1 MSATVGVWNA
11 QGLEHADTALLE
23 RVRDGDCDAYGQLW
37 RRHLP
42 SAYAVANRYRGRACA
57 EDIVGEASLRV
68 YDRIRAGTGPTSNFR
83 SYFLSTVK
91 TVAIDLVRA
100 ELRLVPTQP
109 DDLEDACAPAPPYN
123 PALRVDQ
130 DLVRVAFGRLTEREQ
145 HLLWRTAVEG
155 TPPTVLAPTMGLSAN
170 AVSVAALRARE
181 SLRGHYLD
189 AYADRAVQRANSE
202 ECRWVLTRIGRY
214 VRDDLRASHRS
225 RIERHLQQCRHAN
238 VVLAELSEVNRALP
252 ALMVA
257 LIFVGGSGGA
267 GLWAATGLPAG
278 EGHGDAPTAAS
289 TGHSGSPAATAATAT
304 SGAALVK
311 VVALTV
317 AGALGA
323 ALITAAPTASDG
335 PALADR
341 DHTQR
346 ASGPSLPAG
355 PTELALGSSA
365 LQAAGAQSSPES
377 STGPAL
383 VDVTA
388 AAVSTPGQIPQPPA
402 PNRTAEGPASISA
415 VSPGAVTGSATTAS
429 TTPGPPATRPVPS
442 AATSS
447 RSNQQSTG
455 SPTPAKPTPPT
466 SGSPTPTPA
475 KPTPP
480 TAGSP
485 PPPPGLRGLSIAIA
499 NVTAQKPQANSKA
512 LTALQN

>member
-257 LIFVGGSGGA
+257 LLRRRFRRS
-267 GLWAATGLPAG
+267 
-278 EGHGDAPTAAS
+278 
-289 TGHSGSPAATAATAT
+289 
-304 SGAALVK
+304 
-311 VVALTV
+311 
-317 AGALGA
+317 GALGRHRPTRRRGSRRCSDSSLDR
-323 ALITAAPTASDG
+323 ALRQSRGHRRNRNQWGRPGEGGRAHRGRRSWRCPHHRR
-335 PALADR
+335 PHR
-341 DHTQR
+341 QR
-346 ASGPSLPAG
+346 RPSP
-355 PTELALGSSA
+355 S
-365 LQAAGAQSSPES
+365 
-377 STGPAL
+377 
-383 VDVTA
+383 
-388 AAVSTPGQIPQPPA
+388 
-402 PNRTAEGPASISA
+402 
-415 VSPGAVTGSATTAS
+415 
-429 TTPGPPATRPVPS
+429 RP
-442 AATSS
+442 
-447 RSNQQSTG
+447 
-455 SPTPAKPTPPT
+455 
-466 SGSPTPTPA
+466 
-475 KPTPP
+475 
-480 TAGSP
+480 
-485 PPPPGLRGLSIAIA
+485 
-499 NVTAQKPQANSKA
+499 
-512 LTALQN
+512 